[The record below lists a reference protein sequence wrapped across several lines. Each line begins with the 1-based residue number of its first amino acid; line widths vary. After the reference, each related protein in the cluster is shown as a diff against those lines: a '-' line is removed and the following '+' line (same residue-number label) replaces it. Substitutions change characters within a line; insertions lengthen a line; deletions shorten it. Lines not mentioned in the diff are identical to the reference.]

1 MNCRPSAVA
10 LFAVAGLVPGTQ
22 AAIAGTPTHRQATAT
37 ATILNITSVQAEDAA
52 NGQVRIRTGQPERNM
67 TVKHIGPDGHV
78 VTAKTVGARVL
89 IILDLP

>member
-37 ATILNITSVQAEDAA
+37 ATILNIASVKADEVVSGQARLR
-52 NGQVRIRTGQPERNM
+52 NGQAGRNL
-67 TVKHIGPDGHV
+67 TVKHIGVDGHIAAAE
-78 VTAKTVGARVL
+78 TAGAQVL